1 MSIPIL
7 FFSYFALASIVLS
20 LIVVTRK
27 NYIHAVL
34 WTLLL
39 FIHISG
45 IYLFLNAEFF
55 AMIQMIV
62 YAGAILVMLI
72 FVIMLL
78 NVRHE
83 DHLSDLSSLSIPK
96 IFFVFCVFGILALA
110 LQASYLNTIG
120 KFSIDVVNT
129 FSDAKLLGQVFYSE
143 ANLPLII
150 MGVVLFV
157 PMIAAIVLA
166 GKRSD
171 E

>member
-1 MSIPIL
+1 MSVPLL
-7 FFSYFALASIVLS
+7 FFSYFALATIVLS
-20 LIVVTRK
+20 LIVITRK

-39 FIHISG
+39 FVHISG

-78 NVRHE
+78 DVKHE
-83 DHLSDLSSLSIPK
+83 DHLSDVSSLPIPK
-96 IFFVFCVFGILALA
+96 AFLVFCVLGVLAFT
-110 LQASYLNTIG
+110 LQVSYLNSTG
-120 KFSIDVVNT
+120 KFSIDLVNKI
-129 FSDAKLLGQVFYSE
+129 SDAKLLGQVFYSE

>member
-1 MSIPIL
+1 MSIPVL
-7 FFSYFALASIVLS
+7 FFSYFALASIIIS
-20 LIVVTRK
+20 LIVITRK

-39 FIHISG
+39 FVHISG

-78 NVRHE
+78 NVKHE
-83 DHLSDLSSLSIPK
+83 DHLSDVSSLSIPK
-96 IFFVFCVFGILALA
+96 AFLVFCVLGVLAIV
-110 LQASYLNTIG
+110 LQASYLNTTG
-120 KFSIDVVNT
+120 KFSIDLVNKV
-129 FSDAKLLGQVFYSE
+129 SDAKLLGQVFYSE